1 MAWVWTDAKR
11 IHNPDVEAGKR
22 CNAFARQAFYV
33 GRIGDIAKAETE
45 GRDVS
50 MVLQDGEYLN
60 GATLPVDRDR
70 PTRGKALL
78 ICDRRIFA
86 AEGCCEAIAEAGV
99 HGLGGRLVKVYV
111 DATALVDEEGSQVVY
126 AV

>member
-45 GRDVS
+45 RRDIS
-50 MVLQDGEYLN
+50 MVLQDGKHFN
-60 GATLPVDRDR
+60 CATLPVDRDQS
-70 PTRGKALL
+70 TRRKALL
-78 ICDRRIFA
+78 VCDRRIFA
-86 AEGCCEAIAEAGV
+86 AGGCRETIAEAGV
-99 HGLGGRLVKVYV
+99 HGLGRRLVKVNV
-111 DATALVDEEGSQVVY
+111 DATTLVDEEGS
-126 AV
+126 